1 MTTLDFPPD
10 PKFISHITL
19 DPTYVMSTGP
29 HGQANRKGG
38 EYKETRPR
46 GIIKI
51 TQQFAEAKL
60 PTGKAAELIAS
71 LVKEKVTECRPV
83 SDFNEYAQ
91 CIECLYASGRDCN
104 KYGDDCRHYLNE
116 YVKWGF
122 VSALAEAEPVMLST
136 NRIENGSSQQS
147 AMQNY
152 SVMTTLNDSVTD
164 SVSQTHSYDV
174 NVSISI
180 GGMAVTGG
188 GGGHVSYTTDHSE
201 TVSVGHSYTDSK
213 MWSTSPRY

>member
-1 MTTLDFPPD
+1 MSTLNFPPD

-19 DPTYVMSTGP
+19 DPTYAMSTGS

-38 EYKETRPR
+38 EYKETHPE

-51 TQQFAEAKL
+51 TQKFAEAKL
-60 PTGKAAELIAS
+60 PTSKAAELIAS
-71 LVKEKVTECRPV
+71 LIKEKVTECRPV

-104 KYGDDCRHYLNE
+104 KYGNDCRHYLNE

-136 NRIENGSSQQS
+136 NRIENNSSQQS

-152 SVMTTLNDSVTD
+152 SVTVTLDHSTTD
-164 SVSQTHSYDV
+164 SSSQTYSYNASV
-174 NVSISI
+174 GISI
-180 GGMAVTGG
+180 AGVNVTGG
-188 GGGHVSYTTDHSE
+188 SHVSYTTNHSE
-201 TVSVGHSYTDSK
+201 TVSVGHGYTDDK
-213 MWSTSPRY
+213 TWSTSPRY